1 MSSDTLPG
9 SRELATTHVKKMATG
24 TTGSSVPSERFFF
37 SKAGELASARR
48 NALKPKRAVF
58 EQEFVTMYLHI
69 FYYFRMHL
77 ILFKVSIPSGFQA

>member
-9 SRELATTHVKKMATG
+9 SRELATTHVKKTATC
-24 TTGSSVPSERFFF
+24 TTGSSVPSERGF

-77 ILFKVSIPSGFQA
+77 ILFKVSIPSRFQA